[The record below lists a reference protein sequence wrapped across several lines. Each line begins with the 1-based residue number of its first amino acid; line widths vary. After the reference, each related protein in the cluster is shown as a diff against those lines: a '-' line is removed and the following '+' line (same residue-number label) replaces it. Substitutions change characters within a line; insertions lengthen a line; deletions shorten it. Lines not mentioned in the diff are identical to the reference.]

1 MFLNVRKFILAYH
14 SRGDV
19 NNIEGDMAQD
29 AISIFLYLLRPF
41 CVIYVVDL
49 IEISMDYW
57 GKYVFFSVCL

>member
-1 MFLNVRKFILAYH
+1 MFLNVKKFILSYH

-19 NNIEGDMAQD
+19 NNIEADMAQD

-49 IEISMDYW
+49 IEISMDY
-57 GKYVFFSVCL
+57 